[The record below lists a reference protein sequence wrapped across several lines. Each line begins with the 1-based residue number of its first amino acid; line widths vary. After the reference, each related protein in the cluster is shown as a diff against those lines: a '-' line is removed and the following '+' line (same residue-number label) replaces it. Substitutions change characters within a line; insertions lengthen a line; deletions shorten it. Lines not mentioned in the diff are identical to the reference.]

1 MLPCLIC
8 EVAKNGHNVRY
19 RIGAGEA
26 QYVNCEFNSLVY
38 TVNKGLV
45 MGLKCLSA
53 MRAVCSVSICILIG
67 SALALSQT
75 PRSEKAHS
83 DFNTAPP
90 KDEVLG
96 KDAAARTAPRSQVG
110 SPDRTVGP
118 QQDGSIVASDNQTL
132 TPAGK
137 IVELGSPV
145 RAKAIALNPNR
156 TTHSGAAL
164 LMGSPQ
170 PIIVFNTVTGKV
182 LQRFIPADAT
192 VASAKERSAGSFT
205 GITYSANGSKLLFSQ
220 DNNYVVLAAV
230 NKKTGLL
237 GKEQRVRLPEPPDD
251 GRPYHNAK
259 SINPGGIAF
268 SADSKR
274 AYVALNAANTLGVID
289 LTATPA
295 KLIGQIPV
303 GNAPNSVVVRGNYAY
318 VSNEGG
324 RPATSADFTN
334 YSDGTPIVVDR
345 KDAFTL
351 SGTVSV
357 VDLAAGKQI
366 KTIPVGL
373 HPAGMTISGSSL
385 YVANAYSDSLSI
397 IDLSSNRVVR
407 TINLSV
413 PIAGGVFGSGP
424 DGVAVTEDGKAYV
437 TLGQA
442 NAVAVVNLQ
451 GRDANP
457 VIGYIPTAYFPTS
470 ITYDKTQ
477 KQLVIADDKGLGSRG
492 HTTIKNG
499 VIGYNTH
506 ADTGVVNLIP
516 EPNASELGKFSKQVF
531 DNNHWNL
538 TTNIEVGKEY
548 IDPHAA
554 PVAVPRH
561 IGEPSFIKYVFL
573 IIKENRTYDQM
584 LGDVAWGNGAR
595 DLAIFASAVP
605 NQHALVKRFPL
616 LDNVYAPSRQSADGH
631 PWIGMS
637 GSFYSNDILSPDW
650 IRSYPGGE
658 AEDALTNTPQGF
670 LWTAAEAKGLSAR
683 LYGEWSSGTTVARKA
698 DGSAYTWSD
707 FYRTSLCKE
716 GKAPASSCIVPDNA
730 INVTSAI
737 PSAAKI
743 MDPHYPPFNL
753 DIPDQYR
760 VDYWT
765 KEFQRLD
772 AADRVPNLTILWLPD
787 DHTAGTSE
795 GHPYPIN
802 YQADND
808 LALGRMVDVI
818 SHSKVWAQSAI
829 FVEEDDSQGGVDHVD
844 GHRQPIYIISP
855 YTAAPQAPGQ
865 GKTIHTTYTAENI
878 NRTIE
883 NILGTQP
890 LTQFD
895 LVASPMF
902 DAFQNT
908 PDLTPYNHLPAVI
921 ALDMG
926 PGLPDGT
933 VATHSGIEKAW
944 LQATAKVMK
953 GKYDKADAV
962 DPNFLNHVTWYAT
975 TGWNRP
981 YPGEDKILMP
991 GPLVKAAMKYKSDDD
1006 DD

>member
-1 MLPCLIC
+1 MRRSTFVSP
-8 EVAKNGHNVRY
+8 H
-19 RIGAGEA
+19 
-26 QYVNCEFNSLVY
+26 
-38 TVNKGLV
+38 
-45 MGLKCLSA
+45 A
-53 MRAVCSVSICILIG
+53 MHSFAVCLCMA

-75 PRSEKAHS
+75 PQPQTGNSGFSVA
-83 DFNTAPP
+83 AP
-90 KDEVLG
+90 KDEIMG
-96 KDAAARTAPRSQVG
+96 KGKARQQAPKSRVD

-137 IVELGSPV
+137 IIELGAPV
-145 RAKAIALNPNR
+145 RAKSIALHPDR
-156 TTHSGAAL
+156 SKHTAAVL

-170 PIIVFNTVTGKV
+170 PVIVFNTETGQV
-182 LQRFIPADAT
+182 LQRFIPED
-192 VASAKERSAGSFT
+192 ASAASPKDRSPGSFT

-220 DNNYVVLAAV
+220 DNNYVVIASV
-230 NKKTGLL
+230 NKRTGLL
-237 GKEQRVRLPEPPDD
+237 SHEQRVALPQPPAD

-259 SINPGGIAF
+259 AINPGGIAL
-268 SADSKR
+268 SADGKR

-289 LTATPA
+289 LTASPA
-295 KLIGQIPV
+295 TLTAQIPV
-303 GNAPNSVVVRGNYAY
+303 GNVPNTVLIRGNYAY

-324 RPATSADFTN
+324 RPATDADFTN
-334 YSDGTPIVVDR
+334 LSDGTPIVVDR
-345 KDAFTL
+345 TDAFTL
-351 SGTVSV
+351 TGTVSV
-357 VDLAAGKQI
+357 VDLAAGKLV
-366 KTIPVGL
+366 TSIPVGL
-373 HPAGMTISGSSL
+373 HPAGMTIAGSNL
-385 YVANAYSDSLSI
+385 YVANSYSDSLSI
-397 IDLSSNRVVR
+397 IDLDKNTVAR
-407 TINLSV
+407 TISLSV
-413 PIAGGVFGSGP
+413 PIASGVFGSGP
-424 DGVAVTEDGKAYV
+424 DGVAVTDDGKAYV

-451 GRDANP
+451 GREPNP

-470 ITYDKTQ
+470 IAYDKTL
-477 KQLVIADDKGLGSRG
+477 KQLVIADDKGLGSQG
-492 HTTIKNG
+492 SSTTSKG
-499 VIGYNTH
+499 VLGYNTH
-506 ADTGVVNLIP
+506 ADMGVVNLIP
-516 EPNASELGKFSKQVF
+516 EPNALDLARLSKQVF
-531 DNNHWNL
+531 NNNHWDL

-548 IDPHAA
+548 IDPAA
-554 PVAVPRH
+554 KPVAVPVH
-561 IGEPSFIKYVFL
+561 IGEPSLIKHVFL

-584 LGDVAWGNGAR
+584 LGDVAWGNGAPE
-595 DLAIFASAVP
+595 LAVFASALP

-670 LWTAAEAKGLSAR
+670 LWTAVEARGLTAR
-683 LYGEWSSGTTVARKA
+683 LYGEWSSGTTVAKKP
-698 DGSAYTWSD
+698 DGTAYTWTD
-707 FYRTSLCKE
+707 FYNTSLCQE
-716 GKAPASSCIVPDNA
+716 GRRPTASCIVPNDA
-730 INVTSAI
+730 IHVTSAI

-743 MDPHYPPFNL
+743 MDPHFPPFNL

-760 VDYWT
+760 ANYWI

-772 AADRVPNLTILWLPD
+772 TAHQVPNLTILWLPD
-787 DHTAGTSE
+787 DHTAGTST
-795 GHPYPIN
+795 GHPLPIN

-808 LALGRMVDVI
+808 LALGRVVDAI
-818 SHSKVWAQSAI
+818 SHSKVWADSAI
-829 FVEEDDSQGGVDHVD
+829 FVEEDDSQGGTDHVD
-844 GHRQPIYIISP
+844 GHRQPVYIISP

-908 PDLTPYNHLPAVI
+908 PDLTPFNHLAAVI
-921 ALDMG
+921 PLDKG
-926 PGLPDGT
+926 PGLLEGT
-933 VATHSGIEKAW
+933 AAVTSPIEKAW
-944 LQATAKVMK
+944 LKATEKVMK
-953 GKYDKADAV
+953 GKYDKADSV

-975 TGWNRP
+975 TGWSRP
-981 YPGEDKILMP
+981 YPGEDKIQSP
-991 GPLVKAAMKYKSDDD
+991 EPLAKVAMKYKDDD

>member
-1 MLPCLIC
+1 MGQ
-8 EVAKNGHNVRY
+8 K
-19 RIGAGEA
+19 
-26 QYVNCEFNSLVY
+26 SLFGF
-38 TVNKGLV
+38 T
-45 MGLKCLSA
+45 
-53 MRAVCSVSICILIG
+53 AVCSLSVSVLIG
-67 SALALSQT
+67 SSFAFGQT
-75 PRSEKAHS
+75 PSPQKGNS
-83 DFNTAPP
+83 NFNVAPP
-90 KDEVLG
+90 KDEIMG
-96 KDAAARTAPRSQVG
+96 KDAAAHSAAQSQSD
-110 SPDRTVGP
+110 SPNRTVGP

-137 IVELGSPV
+137 IIELGAPA
-145 RAKAIALNPNR
+145 RAKAIALDPNR
-156 TTHSGAAL
+156 MSHNAVVL

-170 PIIVFNTVTGKV
+170 PIIVFNTVTGQI
-182 LQRFIPADAT
+182 LQRFTPKDAT
-192 VASAKERSAGSFT
+192 AGSDKDRTAGSFT
-205 GITYSANGSKLLFSQ
+205 GITYCSNGSKLLFSQ
-220 DNNYVVLAAV
+220 DNNYVVLADV
-230 NKKTGLL
+230 NRKTGLL
-237 GKEQRVRLPEPPDD
+237 SNEQRVHLPEPPAD

-259 SINPGGIAF
+259 SINPGGIAC
-268 SADSKR
+268 SEDGKH
-274 AYVALNAANTLGVID
+274 AYVALNAANTLGVLD
-289 LTATPA
+289 LKTTPA
-295 KLIGQIPV
+295 QLVSQIPV
-303 GNAPNSVVVRGNYAY
+303 GNVPNSVVVHGDYAY
-318 VSNEGG
+318 VTNEGG
-324 RPATSADFTN
+324 RPATDADFTN

-351 SGTVSV
+351 TGTVSV
-357 VDLAAGKQI
+357 VDLTAGKQV

-373 HPAGMTISGSSL
+373 HPAGMTVSGSSL
-385 YVANAYSDSLSI
+385 YVANAYSDSLSV
-397 IDLSSNRVVR
+397 IDLSANKVVR

-424 DGVAVTEDGKAYV
+424 NGVAVTKDGKAYV

-442 NAVAVVNLQ
+442 NSVAVVNLQ

-470 ITYDKTQ
+470 ITYDNAQ

-492 HTTIKNG
+492 NTTTKNG

-506 ADTGVVNLIP
+506 ADTGVVNVIP
-516 EPNASELGKFSKQVF
+516 EPNANELGKLSKQVF
-531 DNNHWNL
+531 ENNHWNL
-538 TTNIEVGKEY
+538 TTNIEVEKEY
-548 IDPHAA
+548 IDPKAA

-561 IGEPSFIKYVFL
+561 IGEPSLIKYVFL

-584 LGDVAWGNGAR
+584 LGDVAWGNGAKE
-595 DLAIFASAVP
+595 LAVFASALP
-605 NQHALVKRFPL
+605 NQHAFVKRFPL

-637 GSFYSNDILSPDW
+637 GSFYSNDILAPDW
-650 IRSYPGGE
+650 IRSYPGGQ
-658 AEDALTNTPQGF
+658 AEDALTNTPKGF
-670 LWTAAEAKGLSAR
+670 LWTAVEAKGLSAR
-683 LYGEWSSGTTVARKA
+683 LYGEWSSGTKIAHKP

-707 FYRTSLCKE
+707 FYKTSLCKE
-716 GKAPASSCIVPDNA
+716 GKAPASSCIVPDDA
-730 INVTSAI
+730 IHVSSAI
-737 PSAAKI
+737 PSAARI

-765 KEFQRLD
+765 KEFQHLD
-772 AADRVPNLTILWLPD
+772 AANQVPNLTILWLPD
-787 DHTAGTSE
+787 DHTAGTSK

-808 LALGRMVDVI
+808 LALGRMVEVI
-818 SHSKVWAQSAI
+818 SHSKVWSQSAI
-829 FVEEDDSQGGVDHVD
+829 FVEEDDSQGGTDHVD

-855 YTAAPQAPGQ
+855 YTAAPQVPNQ

-908 PDLTPYNHLPAVI
+908 PDLTPYDHLSAVI
-921 ALDMG
+921 PLDRG
-926 PGLPDGT
+926 PELPDAK
-933 VATHSGIEKAW
+933 VAAYTSVEKAW
-944 LQATAKVMK
+944 LKATAKVMK

-962 DPNFLNHVTWYAT
+962 DPNFLNHVTWYVT

-981 YPGEDKILMP
+981 YPGEDKILAP
-991 GPLVKAAMKYKSDDD
+991 EPLVKAAMKYKGDDD

>member
-1 MLPCLIC
+1 MRLTCLFALHTVRSMSVCMLI
-8 EVAKNGHNVRY
+8 V
-19 RIGAGEA
+19 
-26 QYVNCEFNSLVY
+26 
-38 TVNKGLV
+38 
-45 MGLKCLSA
+45 
-53 MRAVCSVSICILIG
+53 
-67 SALALSQT
+67 SALAFSQT
-75 PRSEKAHS
+75 PRPHTGNS
-83 DFNTAPP
+83 DFNVAPP
-90 KDEVLG
+90 KDEVMG
-96 KDAAARTAPRSQVG
+96 KDAASRNTPKSRAG

-137 IVELGSPV
+137 IIELGAPV
-145 RAKAIALNPNR
+145 RAKAIALNPDR
-156 TTHSGAAL
+156 MTHSAAVL

-170 PIIVFNTVTGKV
+170 PIIVFNTVTGQV
-182 LQRFIPADAT
+182 LQRFIPTDPAAGSD
-192 VASAKERSAGSFT
+192 KERSAGSFT
-205 GITYSANGSKLLFSQ
+205 GITYSANGLKLLFSQ
-220 DNNYVVLAAV
+220 DNNYVVIADV

-237 GKEQRVRLPEPPDD
+237 GNEQRVHLPGPLAD

-259 SINPGGIAF
+259 SINPGGIAL
-268 SADSKR
+268 SDDGKH

-289 LTATPA
+289 LTTTPA

-303 GNAPNSVVVRGNYAY
+303 GNVPNSVVVRGNYAY

-324 RPATSADFTN
+324 RPATDADFTN

-351 SGTVSV
+351 TGTVSV
-357 VDLAAGKQI
+357 VDLTASKQV

-373 HPAGMTISGSSL
+373 HPAGMTVSGSNL

-397 IDLSSNRVVR
+397 IDLNTDKVVR

-424 DGVAVTEDGKAYV
+424 NGVAVTKDGKAYV

-492 HTTIKNG
+492 TTSTKDG

-506 ADTGVVNLIP
+506 ADAGVVNLIP
-516 EPNASELGKFSKQVF
+516 EPNANELGKFSKQVF

-561 IGEPSFIKYVFL
+561 IGEPSLIKHVFL

-595 DLAIFASAVP
+595 ELAVFASALP
-605 NQHALVKRFPL
+605 NQHAFVKRFPL

-650 IRSYPGGE
+650 IRSYPGGQ

-670 LWTAAEAKGLSAR
+670 LWTAVEAKGLSAR
-683 LYGEWSSGTTVARKA
+683 LYGEWSSGTIVARKA
-698 DGSAYTWSD
+698 NGSAYTWSD
-707 FYRTSLCKE
+707 FYKTSLCKE
-716 GKAPASSCIVPDNA
+716 GKAPASSCIVPDDA
-730 INVTSAI
+730 IHVTSAI

-772 AADRVPNLTILWLPD
+772 AANQVPNLTILWLPD
-787 DHTAGTSE
+787 DHTAGTST

-808 LALGRMVDVI
+808 LALGRMVEAI

-829 FVEEDDSQGGVDHVD
+829 FVEEDDSQGGTDHVD
-844 GHRQPIYIISP
+844 GHRQPVYIISP
-855 YTAAPQAPGQ
+855 YTAVPQAPGQ
-865 GKTIHTTYTAENI
+865 GKAIHTTYTAENI

-902 DAFQNT
+902 DAFQDV
-908 PDLTPYNHLPAVI
+908 PDLTPYDHLSAVI
-921 ALDMG
+921 PLDKG
-926 PGLPDGT
+926 PGLPD
-933 VATHSGIEKAW
+933 ATDAAYSAIEKAW
-944 LQATAKVMK
+944 LKATAKVMK

-962 DPNFLNHVTWYAT
+962 DPNFLNHVTWYVT

-981 YPGEDKILMP
+981 YPGEGKILAP
-991 GPLVKAAMKYKSDDD
+991 GPLVKAAMKYKGDDD